1 MNTTTDTTDTTD
13 QTTGIR
19 AATQVRVILTLFVA
33 MLATLI
39 ALAPSASA
47 EPALDLELVEID
59 EWEPELPEIPEHEIV
74 LIDPELLEE
83 LPWLFLLTADAT
95 VDCADNGAIDIE
107 IGNQTAD
114 FTMLQVFIDD
124 IVVANPTVGPNMAW
138 IDTFPAAAE
147 NSTVNVRVEGDIT
160 VLDTALAG
168 ERFDRLGRRE
178 QLQVHRRHGHRPDCR
193 QGDEEPNGSRHTSI
207 QLGYTIPLMTGGRGF
222 FRLAV
227 IYCFSHGQSSRRG
240 I

>member
-1 MNTTTDTTDTTD
+1 MKAVPLTRFFPA
-13 QTTGIR
+13 TGIR

-95 VDCADNGAIDIE
+95 IDCADNGAIDVE
-107 IGNQTAD
+107 IGNPQDAD
-114 FTMLQVFIDD
+114 PFTFEFE
-124 IVVANPTVGPNMAW
+124 P
-138 IDTFPAAAE
+138 
-147 NSTVNVRVEGDIT
+147 
-160 VLDTALAG
+160 G
-168 ERFDRLGRRE
+168 ETSPLTGWFRFHFQRG
-178 QLQVHRRHGHRPDCR
+178 QPGQFHRH
-193 QGDEEPNGSRHTSI
+193 
-207 QLGYTIPLMTGGRGF
+207 
-222 FRLAV
+222 
-227 IYCFSHGQSSRRG
+227 
-240 I
+240 